1 LSLACPSDPPCCNVS
16 YPACSPPRWRF
27 PRPRPTRFPD
37 PSDYAAAKVLADRD
51 EATLPAALAERLQ
64 ALQRAALDEGVAS
77 CATPRPDTSPFVVVV
92 QLQADGS
99 VGASRRNGT
108 TPLALCL
115 ERFLRQRPLLA
126 PPQAP
131 LYLSYKL
138 SFEK

>member
-1 LSLACPSDPPCCNVS
+1 MLRRLLPCLLAAAMAFPAAAADPVPG
-16 YPACSPPRWRF
+16 
-27 PRPRPTRFPD
+27 
-37 PSDYAAAKVLADRD
+37 PSDYAAAKALADRD
-51 EATLPAALAERLQ
+51 EAALPSALAERLQ

-99 VGASRRNGT
+99 VGASWRNGT

-131 LYLSYKL
+131 LYLSYEL